1 MFGYKNSHS
10 YFCKLIDK
18 NSTIFLYF
26 VYVDKDNKEES
37 FGHSID
43 NHNFQPSTNDH
54 DASLGE
60 G

>member
-1 MFGYKNSHS
+1 MFGYNNAHS
-10 YFCKLIDK
+10 YFWKLIDK
-18 NSTIFLYF
+18 SSTIFFYF
-26 VYVDKDNKEES
+26 VNVDKDNEEES
-37 FGHSID
+37 FESID

>member
-1 MFGYKNSHS
+1 M
-10 YFCKLIDK
+10 
-18 NSTIFLYF
+18 FLYF